1 MPGIKDRVAVAGV
14 GYTRYGERWESDA
27 EDLLVEA
34 VDEAC
39 ADAGIEQSDIDAIWV
54 GIFYPFSG
62 MAGTGAAD
70 PLKIFGKPATRVENY
85 CASGMDAFRNACY
98 AVASGVV
105 DVALACGV
113 EKITDQGG
121 TGLPAI
127 GGRGHPVMPTP
138 SAPAMF
144 ALAATRSFHVHGWT
158 KEDLAQVAVKNHAN
172 GVHHPKAHFRR
183 AITVEQAVSAP
194 IVAWPL
200 GRFDCCAVSD
210 GAAAVIITRPETAK
224 NLAHADDFV
233 RVKANALAVHTAWP
247 MFKSSMDYLGFPA
260 TRDAAA
266 LAYEEAGVKDPAREI
281 SFAEVHDCFTITEIL
296 NYQDLGFCKEGEGVH
311 LLREGQTSPGG
322 SIPVNVSGGLKC
334 FGHPIGSTGCRMIVE
349 STKQL
354 QGRADGVQVADATLG
369 LAHNLGG
376 PGAVCSV
383 TILGRNDV

>member
-14 GYTRYGERWESDA
+14 GYTRFGERWESDA

-34 VDEAC
+34 VEEAC
-39 ADAGIEQSDIDAIWV
+39 TDAGIERADIDAIWV
-54 GIFYPFSG
+54 GIYYTFTG

-105 DVALACGV
+105 DIALACGV
-113 EKITDQGG
+113 EKITDQGA

-127 GGRGHPVMPTP
+127 AGRGHPVMPAP

-158 KEDLAQVAVKNHAN
+158 KEDLALVAVKNHRN
-172 GVHHPKAHFRR
+172 GAEHPKAHFRR
-183 AITVEQAVSAP
+183 PITVETAVNAP
-194 IVAWPL
+194 IIAWPL

-210 GAAAVIITRPETAK
+210 GAAAVIVTRPDIART
-224 NLAHADDFV
+224 LDHRDDFV

-247 MFKSSMDYLGFPA
+247 FFKNSMDYLGFPA

-266 LAYEEAGVKDPAREI
+266 AAYEEAGIREPAKEI

-296 NYQDLGFCKEGEGVH
+296 NYQDLGFCKQGEGVH
-311 LLREGQTSPGG
+311 LLREGQTAPDGE
-322 SIPVNVSGGLKC
+322 IPVNASGGLKC

-354 QGRADGVQVADATLG
+354 QGRADGVQVKDPTIG

-376 PGAVCSV
+376 PGAVCSI
-383 TILGRNDV
+383 TILGRHDV

>member
-14 GYTRYGERWESDA
+14 GYTRFGERWDADA
-27 EDLLVEA
+27 ETLLVEA
-34 VDEAC
+34 VDEAT
-39 ADAGIEQSDIDAIWV
+39 ADAGISRDDIDAIWV
-54 GIFYPFSG
+54 GIYYTF
-62 MAGTGAAD
+62 TGIGGPAAAD
-70 PLKIFGKPATRVENY
+70 PLKIFGKPVTRVENY

-113 EKITDQGG
+113 EKLTDQGSS
-121 TGLPAI
+121 GLPPI
-127 GGRGHPVMPTP
+127 PGRGHPVMPQP
-138 SAPAMF
+138 SAPGLF

-158 KEDLAQVAVKNHAN
+158 KEDLALVAVKNHEN
-172 GVHHPKAHFRR
+172 GAHHPKAHFRR
-183 AITVEQAVSAP
+183 PITVEQAVEAP
-194 IVAWPL
+194 MIAWPL

-210 GAAAVIITRPETAK
+210 GAAVVIITRPETART
-224 NLAHADDFV
+224 LTHRDDFV
-233 RVKANALAVHTAWP
+233 KVKSNALAVHTAWP
-247 MFKSSMDYLGFPA
+247 MFRNSMDYLGFPA

-266 LAYEEAGVKDPAREI
+266 QAYEEAGITDPAKEL
-281 SFAEVHDCFTITEIL
+281 SLAEVHDCFTITELL

-311 LLREGQTSPGG
+311 LLREGQTKPEGE
-322 SIPVNVSGGLKC
+322 IPVNPSGGLKC

-349 STKQL
+349 VTKQL
-354 QGRADGVQVADATLG
+354 QGRADGVQVADAELG